1 MKKILILFMFL
12 FILSGCT
19 SSKTVV
25 SEKKLT
31 GYWQQISSNV
41 GGEIKPSD
49 QVTKNYLEITDNKL
63 YIYKEGDQKGY
74 YSEITERY
82 YLLDKDKI
90 YYDFYELHGDDWK
103 KKISDFGGEYTVI
116 FRENNL
122 ILKKSYGTTDYEGYE
137 VNTYKKLNDDFKLL
151 PSK

>member
-12 FILSGCT
+12 FVLSGCS

-41 GGEIKPSD
+41 GGNIKTLD
-49 QVTKNYLEITDNKL
+49 QVSNNYIEITDDKL
-63 YIYKEGDQKGY
+63 YMYKEAEKKGY

-82 YLLDKDKI
+82 YVI
-90 YYDFYELHGDDWK
+90 EGNIVYYDYYELKGDNWK
-103 KKISDFGGEYTVI
+103 SKLSDFGGKYEVLM
-116 FRENNL
+116 EKDNL
-122 ILKKSYGTTDYEGYE
+122 IIKKKYDKSNYEGYE
-137 VNTYKKLNDDFKLL
+137 INTYKKLNEDFKLL